1 MPKITYIE
9 SDATE
14 HIIDV
19 SSGMSVMEGAVRND
33 VPGIDGECGGSC
45 ACATC
50 HVYVDESWRAA
61 AGEPNANERD
71 LIEFV
76 SAPGLGRACRVRSAS
91 LSGWMGLWFGSRSR
105 SIEEALRRGAR
116 PEVTGR

>member
-1 MPKITYIE
+1 MPKITYID
-9 SDATE
+9 SSGTE

-19 SSGMSVMEGAVRND
+19 SSGMSVMEGAVRNE
-33 VPGIDGECGGSC
+33 VPGIDGECGGAC

-50 HVYVDESWRAA
+50 HVYVDEAWRAA

-76 SAPGLGRACRVRSAS
+76 SAPGP
-91 LSGWMGLWFGSRSR
+91 GSRLSCQISVSER
-105 SIEEALRRGAR
+105 LDGLVVRIPISQH
-116 PEVTGR
+116 